1 MAGNVCYSRGGVRLQ
16 LFITCFLF
24 AVTSTAAP
32 PKGAWTGTLG
42 KQKVAACFDGS
53 DATYYYVSKGVDIA
67 LTEGADGIWT
77 EVAWDKDFSPGPSTG
92 TWQLEEAQGKYLRGS
107 WSSSDGR
114 RTLPITL
121 KLAGKPAAD
130 SKCPL
135 PGYVAPRIDAV
146 QRTPSKET
154 SVSGLR
160 LRMFKALHGAVVG
173 LELLDDAAALSPVKQ
188 ALEAHNRE
196 MLEGYFECLSLP
208 ANHSSYSAL
217 LELALASEHWLVL
230 VESESHDCGGPY
242 PDWGIRAW
250 TIDRA
255 SGKLVDIAKWLNS
268 PLVQIARKYFRWTRP
283 DYASAEDCAEAINK
297 YEEFSV
303 WPTAKG
309 LVFNLR
315 LPHAIA
321 VCGQPYVVPYA
332 KLKRHLT
339 PAGKAAIDEISR
351 SVARR

>member
-1 MAGNVCYSRGGVRLQ
+1 MRLQ

-188 ALEAHNRE
+188 ALEAGSLRDKA
-196 MLEGYFECLSLP
+196 GDGAGSLS
-208 ANHSSYSAL
+208 
-217 LELALASEHWLVL
+217 
-230 VESESHDCGGPY
+230 G
-242 PDWGIRAW
+242 
-250 TIDRA
+250 
-255 SGKLVDIAKWLNS
+255 
-268 PLVQIARKYFRWTRP
+268 
-283 DYASAEDCAEAINK
+283 SAEELRGFLQAYAPAPLR
-297 YEEFSV
+297 
-303 WPTAKG
+303 PTAAPRPG
-309 LVFNLR
+309 QGQCRGRWMPLAA
-315 LPHAIA
+315 LP
-321 VCGQPYVVPYA
+321 
-332 KLKRHLT
+332 
-339 PAGKAAIDEISR
+339 
-351 SVARR
+351 